1 MSAAQGKLMYRIEAE
16 HVAWQNVIYLIRS
29 IVIVIV
35 MLGYSHP
42 CKAVGPYCLA
52 CYFTITKYSQIL
64 SCPHSHLKWSFTNKP
79 QVWLPNTACWGWGL
93 AGLTCVKFS
102 FLIRSHN
109 GYVYECT
116 VCASVRSAQCTHN
129 SPRVDIIIITL
140 CRLWAVRSPS
150 SITL

>member
-1 MSAAQGKLMYRIEAE
+1 MCCSEAE

-64 SCPHSHLKWSFTNKP
+64 SCPHITLTRNGHSPTNPKSGRRLILH
-79 QVWLPNTACWGWGL
+79 VGVEGL

-109 GYVYECT
+109 GYVYEWT
-116 VCASVRSAQCTHN
+116 VCASVRSALCTHN
-129 SPRVDIIIITL
+129 SPRVDIIISIVL
-140 CRLWAVRSPS
+140 CRHWDYHHRS
-150 SITL
+150 